1 MSNEVLKQFMSSGK
15 QLIEDTKV
23 PRKMTEK
30 KASAVKSH
38 PDELGDPH
46 KVFIR
51 RTIQE
56 KSKKADVVKEF
67 EKFIKIEEDKL

>member
-1 MSNEVLKQFMSSGK
+1 MSSEQLREFLKSGK
-15 QLIEDTKV
+15 TLIGDTKLKGTLK
-23 PRKMTEK
+23 PKDRAK
-30 KASAVKSH
+30 

-56 KSKKADVVKEF
+56 KPKKAEIIEEF
-67 EKFIKIEEDKL
+67 KKFIKISEDAL